1 VPPVNRAVWA
11 ILFALGYLAA
21 AYGLY
26 WDIQWHFF
34 VGRDSF
40 WIPPHILLYSGI
52 ALAGLS
58 AFLSILCESIRRRSG
73 DGSVAFLGI
82 FRGARGMFVAG
93 FGILFIV
100 IAAPLD
106 DYWHRL
112 YGIDVTL
119 WAPFHLMGL
128 FGSLM
133 GLIGLMYVLAGLGNA
148 ARGTR
153 WKLFGYNFYQW
164 LLLFELG
171 AAYGLILIIAQPGFV
186 NTPIV
191 HAGPIDF
198 MTAALIVAGPLT
210 FLTTAAVAYAGRAAA
225 ALAVYA
231 LFLVRNLTFVWTVP
245 LATLKAVPAYG
256 FTFRNP
262 AVVPHVLP
270 SLAATGLVLL
280 PGALMIALLSRN
292 GKPSALTGAFAGAL
306 FGAGAVVLA
315 QLGAPPGFA
324 ASPATVVV
332 TLAADA
338 LIGIIGATLGRGF
351 GALLACE

>member
-1 VPPVNRAVWA
+1 MPPVNRAVWA
-11 ILFALGYLAA
+11 ILFALGFLAA

-40 WIPPHILLYSGI
+40 WIPPHILLYSGV

-58 AFLSILCESIRRRSG
+58 AFISIVCESIWRRSG
-73 DGSVAFLGI
+73 DGSIAFLGI
-82 FRGARGMFVAG
+82 FRGSRGMFVAG
-93 FGILFIV
+93 FGVLFIV
-100 IAAPLD
+100 LAAPLD

-133 GLIGLMYVLAGLGNA
+133 ALIGLSYVLAGLGNA

-153 WKLFGYNFYQW
+153 WKFLGYNLYQW
-164 LLLFELG
+164 LLFFEFG
-171 AAYGLILIIAQPGFV
+171 AAYGLILILAQPGFV
-186 NTPIV
+186 HSALARI
-191 HAGPIDF
+191 GPVEL

-210 FLTTAAVAYAGRAAA
+210 LLTTAAIAYAGRSAAA
-225 ALAVYA
+225 FAAYA
-231 LFLVRNLTFVWTVP
+231 TFLLRNLAFVWTVP

-256 FTFRNP
+256 FTFRDP
-262 AVVPHVLP
+262 MLIPQVSPGLAIP
-270 SLAATGLVLL
+270 SLAFL
-280 PGALMIALLSRN
+280 PGALAVALLSRN
-292 GKPSALTGAFAGAL
+292 GRTPAAGGAFAGAL
-306 FGAGAVVLA
+306 FGAAAVVLTNA
-315 QLGAPPGFA
+315 GARNVFS
-324 ASPATVVV
+324 ASPSTVAF

-338 LIGIIGATLGRGF
+338 LLGIVGAWIGKGF
-351 GALLACE
+351 GVLLASE